1 MEHIL
6 PYAESQNLLPRKG
19 SVLCALSGGGDSVAL
34 LHYLKRQGFSVAA
47 AHFDHHIRPNS
58 GQDAAFCRRF
68 CAELGVELWVG
79 EGEVGAMEGNLE
91 ANARAARYAFLEE
104 TAEKIGAEVI
114 ATAHTASDNLETVL
128 MHLTRGCGLNGLC
141 GIQPRR
147 GKIVRPMLQTTR
159 KAVERYLEENGL
171 EFVTDQTN
179 LDDSYVRNR
188 IRHQVVPVLESVNP
202 RVTEQVSCMTE
213 LLRQDEAALRTLAE
227 RTPEPARPPSLAHRA
242 PPSHPVL
249 WPPVLSPR
257 TLPFGRRT
265 QVLPGRWAVKLEW
278 TDKTPEFEPKPLEHY
293 LSATKMDEFAVR
305 ARQVGDEIH
314 PPNRT
319 GKTVKKWLN
328 ELKIPENQRDN
339 LPMMTKNGKLVA
351 AAAIGPDAGALAG
364 EGEPSVHVIWYKI
377 GEESR

>member
-6 PYAESQNLLPRKG
+6 PYAESLNLLPRKG
-19 SVLCALSGGGDSVAL
+19 LILCALSGGGDSVAL
-34 LHYLKRQGFSVAA
+34 LHYLKRQGFFVAA
-47 AHFDHHIRPNS
+47 AHFDHQIRPNS

-68 CAELGVELWVG
+68 CRELGVGYW
-79 EGEVGAMEGNLE
+79 EGAGDVKAMGGNLE
-91 ANARAARYAFLEE
+91 AAARAARYAFLEE

-179 LDDSYVRNR
+179 LDDSYARNR

-202 RVTEQVSCMTE
+202 RVTEQVSRMTE
-213 LLRQDEAALRTLAE
+213 LLRQDEAVLQTLAE
-227 RTPEPARPPSLAHRA
+227 RTPEPARPPALAHRS
-242 PPSHPVL
+242 PPPAGE
-249 WPPVLSPR
+249 PPLSLTPR
-257 TLPFGRRT
+257 TLPFGRRVT
-265 QVLPGRWAVKLEW
+265 VLPGRWAVKLEW
-278 TDKTPEFEPKPLEHY
+278 TENTHKHEPNPLEYY
-293 LSATKMDEFAVR
+293 LFGTKSDEFAVR
-305 ARQVGDEIH
+305 ARQVGDEIR
-314 PPNRT
+314 PPNHRR
-319 GKTVKKWLN
+319 KTVKKWLN

-377 GEESR
+377 GEKSR